1 MRRDCPDSSPVRR
14 RLPHVRN
21 HSKSKKE
28 ALKPSFYAGPLSPG
42 ISGALLSSPHQ
53 CHLRCHGR
61 VAISPGSQTE
71 TKGETRRTWRSTSSA
86 PSGLSNF
93 LSSRISQNLAAVRA
107 EYDVTFGLLT
117 ASLAPRSSFFFSS
130 AFSFVVR
137 RSSFLISF
145 LLLSLLSLCFSYSWA
160 KTGHMTR
167 ERASDVTGTP
177 RDA

>member
-61 VAISPGSQTE
+61 VAISPGPQTE

-117 ASLAPRSSFFFSS
+117 ASLAPRSSFFFFCFFFRSTPLLVPHFFSPPLSS
-130 AFSFVVR
+130 Q
-137 RSSFLISF
+137 
-145 LLLSLLSLCFSYSWA
+145 LLLLVFVGEDRSHDS
-160 KTGHMTR
+160 
-167 ERASDVTGTP
+167 RASV
-177 RDA
+177 

>member
-28 ALKPSFYAGPLSPG
+28 ALKPSLYAGRLSPG

-117 ASLAPRSSFFFSS
+117 ASLAPRSSFFFFCFFFRSTPLLVPHFFSPPLSS
-130 AFSFVVR
+130 QP
-137 RSSFLISF
+137 
-145 LLLSLLSLCFSYSWA
+145 LLLVFVGEDRSHDS
-160 KTGHMTR
+160 
-167 ERASDVTGTP
+167 RASV
-177 RDA
+177 

>member
-117 ASLAPRSSFFFSS
+117 ASLAPRSSFFFFCFFFRSTPLLVPHFFSPPLFS
-130 AFSFVVR
+130 AFASRIRGR
-137 RSSFLISF
+137 RQ
-145 LLLSLLSLCFSYSWA
+145 
-160 KTGHMTR
+160 
-167 ERASDVTGTP
+167 VT
-177 RDA
+177 